1 MAISRRANGL
11 TPPSVAEAL
20 QTRTKEFVPVR
31 REASCNRTARRVPAA
46 AFSRACTVVNVIL
59 GEAYATRHVLER
71 TRPIDTP
78 PVNGGARRIERQ
90 RRWAER
96 QVRGVDDNVVAI
108 RIRGHQQRAE
118 RLVAE
123 VVRKECTPGL

>member
-1 MAISRRANGL
+1 MVSRCPRAQRHCRHGRKNCCL
-11 TPPSVAEAL
+11 YA
-20 QTRTKEFVPVR
+20 VR
-31 REASCNRTARRVPAA
+31 PDATATARRVPAA
-46 AFSRACTVVNVIL
+46 AFSRACTVLNVIL

-71 TRPIDTP
+71 KRPIDAP
-78 PVNGGARRIERQ
+78 PVNRGARRIERQ

-96 QVRGVDDNVVAI
+96 QVRGLDDNVVAI

-123 VVRKECTPGL
+123 VVREECTPGL